1 MEIKAEKVE
10 DHLGKGYK
18 SQHFSLIQ
26 VLNVN
31 QSETSW
37 HFSTF
42 AKLKKKNFKNG
53 IFQSFLLPLPSLLS
67 FSWELCGGE
76 VCCVPIIKSI

>member
-26 VLNVN
+26 VVNVN

-53 IFQSFLLPLPSLLS
+53 IFLPPLLS
-67 FSWELCGGE
+67 FSCELCGGE